1 MADDYSANMN
11 YNYKNHN
18 ITIGDFRANSG
29 LGLMLNT
36 GYPVRK
42 SSNPSDA
49 FMNLGSG
56 ITPSRNLQA
65 LGYLRG
71 IAYQTEYLLS
81 NFRIKSNIFYSNF
94 NRPATLIDDN
104 NISSFYLNNLFR
116 TDTEIRKKNAIN
128 EQLIGSNIEVNY
140 DKFILGFN
148 YLNYNYDKNIN
159 SESQNYYNSKY
170 GDNFSTYFNY
180 SSSNHIFSSEVAFD
194 KNRNPSL
201 YSIYTFKNNNQEYGI
216 SYRYLNANSRLQYN
230 NVLTNY
236 STNSNET
243 GVFTFFTFREN
254 NIKNTIY
261 FDIFERPKID
271 YFQGIPQSGIEIFDE
286 FTYKF
291 SDEYSILSRLRFKS
305 QKEIIKSGTPRYFD
319 RDRIDFRQEL
329 RIQKSYSLR
338 FRFDINTV
346 NFSENRYSGLGYL
359 FFTEFSKT
367 FFKSFNNSIRLT
379 YYNTD
384 SFEEAIW
391 HYEYLLR
398 GYLLAPPLY
407 GEGFKLLFRSSYRLF
422 DDYLLS
428 LAYSFDNIA
437 NVNSLGSGLVETKG
451 NQRNRIF
458 FQFEYNLGQ
467 E

>member
-1 MADDYSANMN
+1 M
-11 YNYKNHN
+11 
-18 ITIGDFRANSG
+18 
-29 LGLMLNT
+29 
-36 GYPVRK
+36 
-42 SSNPSDA
+42 
-49 FMNLGSG
+49 
-56 ITPSRNLQA
+56 
-65 LGYLRG
+65 
-71 IAYQTEYLLS
+71 
-81 NFRIKSNIFYSNF
+81 
-94 NRPATLIDDN
+94 
-104 NISSFYLNNLFR
+104 
-116 TDTEIRKKNAIN
+116 
-128 EQLIGSNIEVNY
+128 
-140 DKFILGFN
+140 
-148 YLNYNYDKNIN
+148 
-159 SESQNYYNSKY
+159 
-170 GDNFSTYFNY
+170 
-180 SSSNHIFSSEVAFD
+180 
-194 KNRNPSL
+194 
-201 YSIYTFKNNNQEYGI
+201 
-216 SYRYLNANSRLQYN
+216 QYN